1 MLLPVPS
8 DFISLFVD
16 IRHYF
21 WLYEVMTSQAPYN
34 FYDNSTGDESLFIV
48 IYWNSTPQGKL
59 LYIIFLMKLVFL
71 FRVTF

>member
-21 WLYEVMTSQAPYN
+21 WLYEIMTSQVPYN
-34 FYDNSTGDESLFIV
+34 FFDNSTETGISFSCNVLDLFAQRQPWV
-48 IYWNSTPQGKL
+48 Q
-59 LYIIFLMKLVFL
+59 
-71 FRVTF
+71 